1 VGPRQIIGSGIAASA
16 IAHLSVLMLIIFFAE
31 VHPFGSVTAEPIA
44 VDIVSPEEV
53 YEAPTPPEFPPIP
66 PKPEIQIPNITDLP
80 AEPKPASAA
89 KSAASAPAPQ
99 QPPPPAAAP
108 QAAARSQKQA
118 TQQPSRSAQQQTA
131 APQQQQP
138 PQSQPQQPPQ
148 AASQPPPPQTEPP
161 QPQAAS
167 IAPLPAAIPQ
177 EPDISVKYH
186 VSLGLPS
193 TSSGGDFDAPA
204 SKSADIASSFIAD
217 FRNHLKTCAKLPKSV
232 APSDDVKI
240 KMRVSMT
247 PDGKLVGHPIL
258 IEASASMKGPLL
270 MQSAM
275 SALEACQPYAMLP
288 SDKYNEWKNLDLTFT
303 PRDFTGG

>member
-1 VGPRQIIGSGIAASA
+1 
-16 IAHLSVLMLIIFFAE
+16 MLIIFLTE

-44 VDIVSPEEV
+44 VDIVSPDEV
-53 YEAPTPPEFPPIP
+53 YKAPTPPEFPPIP

-80 AEPKPASAA
+80 AGAKPASAA
-89 KSAASAPAPQ
+89 KSAASAPA
-99 QPPPPAAAP
+99 A
-108 QAAARSQKQA
+108 
-118 TQQPSRSAQQQTA
+118 QPS
-131 APQQQQP
+131 
-138 PQSQPQQPPQ
+138 
-148 AASQPPPPQTEPP
+148 
-161 QPQAAS
+161 AS

-193 TSSGGDFDAPA
+193 AASGGDFDAPA
-204 SKSADIASSFIAD
+204 MKSADIASSFIAD

-232 APSDDVKI
+232 APSDDVRI
-240 KMRVSMT
+240 KLRVSMT
-247 PDGKLVGHPIL
+247 PDGRLVGEPIL

-275 SALEACQPYAMLP
+275 SALAACQPYAMLP